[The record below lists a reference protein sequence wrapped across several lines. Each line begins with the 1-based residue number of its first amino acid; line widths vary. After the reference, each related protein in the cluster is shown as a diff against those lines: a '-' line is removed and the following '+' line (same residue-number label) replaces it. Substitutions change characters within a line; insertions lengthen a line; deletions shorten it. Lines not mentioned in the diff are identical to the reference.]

1 MTSTGAV
8 DRSVLD
14 ALLESLGGDQE
25 FLVELL
31 NTYFEDAPQLITA
44 MQAAVAA
51 GDAEELRRAAHSLK
65 STSATFGAMD
75 LSGQCKVLEMM
86 AKSSA
91 LQGAEAQIAA
101 VATEYERAKAEL
113 ETVQR
118 GS

>member
-14 ALLESLGGDQE
+14 ALLESMGGDQE
-25 FLVELL
+25 FLRELL
-31 NTYFEDAPQLITA
+31 DTFFEDAPQLITA

-86 AKSSA
+86 AKSGA
-91 LQGAEAQIAA
+91 LQSADAQITA
-101 VATEYERAKAEL
+101 VATEYEQARTEL